1 MQKKTKQ
8 QKKNKHPKTFNPF
21 FIPCIKIYFKQITD
35 LNVNSKTMTLL
46 GEKLYFPGLGKD
58 FLDHAK
64 HEPEKKKIDKLY
76 FIKLDIF
83 SKDMIKQKDRPQS
96 RRQYF
101 QNKYLIKK
109 NFYPEYTKDSQ
120 NSIIRK

>member
-1 MQKKTKQ
+1 
-8 QKKNKHPKTFNPF
+8 
-21 FIPCIKIYFKQITD
+21 
-35 LNVNSKTMTLL
+35 MTLL

-83 SKDMIKQKDRPQS
+83 SKDMITQKDRPQS
-96 RRQYF
+96 RRQYL
-101 QNKYLIKK
+101 QNTYLIKK
-109 NFYPEYTKDSQ
+109 KKNLYPEYSKEFQ